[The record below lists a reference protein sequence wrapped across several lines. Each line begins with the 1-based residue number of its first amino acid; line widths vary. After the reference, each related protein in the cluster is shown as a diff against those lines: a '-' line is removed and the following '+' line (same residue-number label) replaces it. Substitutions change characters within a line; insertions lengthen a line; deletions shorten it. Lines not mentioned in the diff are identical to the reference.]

1 MAGEG
6 SRLGRGVFGQ
16 VWGPQAGCRRGVR
29 VGGGPRQSSGLEL
42 RRFTLFWRCW
52 LRFGGRAWGLGAP
65 RRSPQLRESV
75 LGRREA
81 VPLGRLHWEILDHF
95 AARRF
100 SYRCPGPSLGS
111 PLSQCLS
118 AGLPGRS
125 RSVSHLPSR
134 PLGPRVQRGTARV
147 ARRSGCRLT
156 GMSQTMREREGCVW
170 GSGIWDFGPTGRIG
184 GTSDPLLGPFSS
196 SGSR

>member
-81 VPLGRLHWEILDHF
+81 VPLGRLHWRCWITLQRAASATGVPAPPSAPHF
-95 AARRF
+95 H
-100 SYRCPGPSLGS
+100 SVY
-111 PLSQCLS
+111 
-118 AGLPGRS
+118 LPGS
-125 RSVSHLPSR
+125 
-134 PLGPRVQRGTARV
+134 RV
-147 ARRSGCRLT
+147 ARGRYPFFPPGLWALVCK
-156 GMSQTMREREGCVW
+156 EGQQ
-170 GSGIWDFGPTGRIG
+170 
-184 GTSDPLLGPFSS
+184 
-196 SGSR
+196 GSRGAQAAD